1 MGVHCTASYMFDI
14 YIFFSQVH
22 LDEAPGDIL
31 VFLTGQE
38 EIESVERLVQERL
51 LQLPEASRKLVTVP
65 IFSSLPSEQQMR
77 VFAPA
82 AAGFR
87 KVTVGALTSLQHMN
101 S

>member
-82 AAGFR
+82 ATGFR